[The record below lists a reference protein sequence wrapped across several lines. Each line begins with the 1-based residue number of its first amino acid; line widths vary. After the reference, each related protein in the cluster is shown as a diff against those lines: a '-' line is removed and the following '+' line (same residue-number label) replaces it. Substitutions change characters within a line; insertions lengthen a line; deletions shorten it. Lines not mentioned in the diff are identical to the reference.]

1 MKDGRPSLTANLV
14 ASVRALHNEMPS
26 SSRLFEDAV
35 AAELLPRWLAAP
47 AALVRRAPGTAGAV
61 ERAARAVSLG
71 LVEHVALRT
80 RAIDDALRASLGD
93 GARQVV
99 LLGAGLDSRAERM
112 PELVDVPVFEVD
124 HPASHAFKVERLA
137 RRAPARRAPVARV
150 AIDFERERL
159 VDVLQAAGYDRAKPA
174 FFIWEGVTVYLGIE
188 AISETITALGVLAAP
203 GSRVAVTYS
212 TPADHAT
219 PRWLLPAARS
229 LAAAVGEPLRGF
241 ITTEVLHTFFDR
253 SGFDIVS
260 DEDTATWSARYRPGA
275 ASPRSWERLAIAER
289 RVGQASPRDEAC

>member
-14 ASVRALHNEMPS
+14 ASVRALHNEMPP
-26 SSRLFEDAV
+26 SSRLFEDAI
-35 AAELLPRWLAAP
+35 AAELVPRWLAAP
-47 AALVRRAPGTAGAV
+47 AALVRRAPGTAGVV

-80 RAIDDALRASLGD
+80 RAIDDALRASLER

-112 PELVDVPVFEVD
+112 PELADLPVFEVD

-137 RRAPARRAPVARV
+137 RRAAARPVRVARV
-150 AIDFERERL
+150 SIDFERDRL
-159 VDVLQAAGYDRAKPA
+159 GDVLAAAGFDRAAPA

-188 AISETITALGVLAAP
+188 AISATVVALGEIAAA
-203 GSRVAVTYS
+203 GSQVAVTYS
-212 TPADHAT
+212 TPADHAH
-219 PRWLLPAARS
+219 PRWLLPAARG

-241 ITTEVLHTFFDR
+241 ISTEVLHTFFAR
-253 SGFDIVS
+253 SGFEVVS
-260 DEDTATWSARYRPGA
+260 DEDTATWAARYRPGQA
-275 ASPRSWERLAIAER
+275 PPRSWERLAIAER
-289 RVGQASPRDEAC
+289 R